1 MRTVL
6 GSGAPPRVLARLT
19 IIVVVG
25 GGACTGSMQPERDP
39 VGTWNLKS
47 SEIPGRRL
55 GGETMPV
62 AKPSSGAGKTVLL
75 KVEEAEGE
83 LRAQMTSISDSLLEV
98 DAFRV
103 EDGTMFVEFG
113 AYEYTLSL
121 DGDRVTGNVVSPL
134 GEFVIEGTRQDTGLL
149 YVGEPE
155 EFYTNHPGV
164 VGHRTELAPPEDAED
179 PAAWVRER
187 VQSAEDL
194 ALISDLGGIALEF
207 TNPGEFEEELLG
219 YAGQEVEV
227 SGTWRGE
234 KIEIDTI
241 ELLPPE
247 DDEG

>member
-1 MRTVL
+1 MRTAIRRGVR
-6 GSGAPPRVLARLT
+6 PRVFAGLA
-19 IIVVVG
+19 IIVLA
-25 GGACTGSMQPERDP
+25 ACTASMEPEPDP

-47 SEIPGRRL
+47 SEVPGQRL
-55 GGETMPV
+55 GGTMPP
-62 AKPSSGAGKTVLL
+62 APLSSGAGKTVVL
-75 KVEEAEGE
+75 KVEEADGE
-83 LRAQMTSISDSLLEV
+83 LRAQMTSVADSLLEV
-98 DAFRV
+98 DEFRL

-121 DGDRVTGNVVSPL
+121 DGDRVTGTVVSPL
-134 GEFVIEGTRQDTGLL
+134 GEFEIAGNRQDTGLL

-155 EFYTNHPGV
+155 EFYTSHPGV
-164 VGHRTELAPPEDAED
+164 VGHRTELAPPEDVED

-194 ALISDLGGIALEF
+194 VLITDLGRIAIEF
-207 TNPGEFEEELLG
+207 TNTAAFEEELLG
-219 YAGQEVEV
+219 YAGQEVRV

-241 ELLPPE
+241 ELALPE